1 MSQVRLIAITP
12 EAEKIMGYVARVS
25 NPSNQENP
33 DVEKLLRYCLKN
45 GHWSVFEHAF
55 ATIEIETTR
64 DIARQILRHRSFSFS
79 EFSQRYADASLLGQM
94 VERECRLQDN
104 KNRQNSL
111 ACDDVG
117 LQTMWETAQSVTWGT
132 AIASYKEA
140 LDRGIAKEQARALLP
155 EGLTPSRLYMSGS
168 VRSWLHYLDVRLDV
182 GVQKEHRLIAGQVAQ
197 VLLKEIPTVMA
208 AADHSLMDY
217 ANP

>member
-12 EAEKIMGYVARVS
+12 NAEQTLGYVARVS
-25 NPSNQENP
+25 NPSNQDNP

-55 ATIEIETTR
+55 ATLEIETTR

-79 EFSQRYADASLLGQM
+79 EFSQRYADASQLGDP
-94 VERECRLQDN
+94 VFRECRLQDE
-104 KNRQNSL
+104 KNRQNSFETEDTYLSTNWQAMQLDVWHMAMDNYRNAL
-111 ACDDVG
+111 A
-117 LQTMWETAQSVTWGT
+117 
-132 AIASYKEA
+132 
-140 LDRGIAKEQARALLP
+140 RGIAKEQARALLP

-168 VRSWLHYLDVRLDV
+168 IRSWLHYLDVRLDC
-182 GVQKEHRLIAGQVAQ
+182 GTQKEHRKIAGQVAQ

-208 AADHSLMDY
+208 AADHALMDY